1 MSAAAL
7 SYANDDE
14 SSSTITDN
22 SSNCDG
28 CIAEAVSPLSFDA
41 IRLLLSKRTIAHVAN
56 ISTGMLGEN
65 KTASHFFFV
74 AKYIR
79 PLAND
84 SAYVIT
90 DAGADDGQ
98 ERISI
103 AHTGIAHGGISGM
116 SHTMDT
122 IQESTVSSGCISSIS
137 TAAHAAVRSIGH
149 SDASAIS
156 AGSLAGA

>member
-1 MSAAAL
+1 MSVGAL

-14 SSSTITDN
+14 SSSTINDT
-22 SSNCDG
+22 SSTCDG
-28 CIAEAVSPLSFDA
+28 CIAVSPLSFDT
-41 IRLLLSKRTIAHVAN
+41 IRLLLSNMTIAHVAN

-84 SAYVIT
+84 SAYVTT
-90 DAGADDGQ
+90 DTGADDGQ

-103 AHTGIAHGGISGM
+103 AHTGIAHSGMSGM